1 MSVTS
6 PPSSV
11 MCLCLPYAGDLINNV
26 CCKVCESFALKIKP
40 VQKPL
45 SVKCSFIMLDFMFE
59 ALLCFVLFLCPSY
72 LVHANLCLQFHMVEK
87 LRPLVSVWDFSFR
100 ITRGT

>member
-11 MCLCLPYAGDLINNV
+11 MCLCLPYAGDLIMYVVKYVNLLHLN
-26 CCKVCESFALKIKP
+26 IKP

-59 ALLCFVLFLCPSY
+59 ALLCLVLFSCPSC
-72 LVHANLCLQFHMVEK
+72 LVDANLCLQYHMVET
-87 LRPLVSVWDFSFR
+87 LRPLVSVWDLSFR
-100 ITRGT
+100 ITRST